1 MRTLVLN
8 AGYEPLSVV
17 SSRRAALLVM
27 RGRASVLAEEGTPI
41 VSPSALM
48 PRPAVILLHRYVR
61 VVRRRPSAPSRRGV
75 LRRDGRICVYCSRP
89 AGTVDHVVPR
99 SRGGESSW
107 ENLVAC
113 CGPCNVTKGDKT
125 LEQLGWSSLRR
136 RRHPPTICGFPR
148 SSTPPTNPGDPSS
161 STPDTVPVRP
171 LPDWPGAAGGAVA
184 GALPGNLAAV
194 LLAGGEGRRLG
205 GTDKARLRRGRRRC
219 CSTGSPPWRSG
230 ESP

>member
-113 CGPCNVTKGDKT
+113 CGPCNVRKGDKT
-125 LEQLGWSSLRR
+125 LEQLGWRL
-136 RRHPPTICGFPR
+136 TT
-148 SSTPPTNPGDPSS
+148 TPKAPAHHMWLPQELD
-161 STPDTVPVRP
+161 TPYESWRP
-171 LPDWPGAAGGAVA
+171 FLEHTGYGASA
-184 GALPGNLAAV
+184 ALA
-194 LLAGGEGRRLG
+194 
-205 GTDKARLRRGRRRC
+205 
-219 CSTGSPPWRSG
+219 
-230 ESP
+230 